1 MSIGEIIVIIVFAL
15 IWGWIVYEMHIAP
28 EVDENDNII
37 DNDDEERQE
46 KSL

>member
-1 MSIGEIIVIIVFAL
+1 MTTGEIIVLVVFAL
-15 IWGWIVYEMHIAP
+15 IWGWIFYEMHIAP

-37 DNDDEERQE
+37 DKDNEERKD

>member
-1 MSIGEIIVIIVFAL
+1 MSIGEIIVIVVFIL

-28 EVDENDNII
+28 EVDENGNIV
-37 DNDDEERQE
+37 NKDDEERQE